1 MNVQKS
7 QKIILPWVTLAKKQL
22 IDWKLESFSNQT
34 HLQFWGQVW
43 VRFKLWSLT
52 LSEESAAIFWTLSK
66 TGALIIPLQP
76 TEKTPI
82 SKMIRYA
89 SKAIFHSG
97 YFWLF
102 AVKNLS
108 FFFFVFFHNLF
119 WVFLYVFSCFH
130 LLNILQITESS
141 SSQSCTLLSTLQ
153 CSLLWAEVTEL
164 TT

>member
-1 MNVQKS
+1 MFKNHK
-7 QKIILPWVTLAKKQL
+7 KIILPWVTLAKKQL

-34 HLQFWGQVW
+34 HLQCWGQVW

-52 LSEESAAIFWTLSK
+52 LSEISEESSAAIFWTLSK

-82 SKMIRYA
+82 SKMIRYT

-97 YFWLF
+97 YFWLI

-108 FFFFVFFHNLF
+108 FFFFVFFSQS
-119 WVFLYVFSCFH
+119 FLSFLSYVFSCFH

-141 SSQSCTLLSTLQ
+141 SCQSCTLLSTLQ
-153 CSLLWAEVTEL
+153 CSLL
-164 TT
+164 